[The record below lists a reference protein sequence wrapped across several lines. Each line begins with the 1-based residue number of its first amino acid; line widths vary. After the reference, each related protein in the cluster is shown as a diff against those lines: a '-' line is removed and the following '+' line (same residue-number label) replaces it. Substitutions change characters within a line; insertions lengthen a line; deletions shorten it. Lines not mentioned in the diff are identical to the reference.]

1 MLPRR
6 RGQAWPGERGDEFP
20 LRPLASM
27 VPDGTV
33 QASKPLETAENEEH
47 PASENRAGLTW
58 APVSRPDGE
67 GAEGRCDVDPG
78 HMAGPV

>member
-1 MLPRR
+1 MARD
-6 RGQAWPGERGDEFP
+6 W
-20 LRPLASM
+20 
-27 VPDGTV
+27 TV
-33 QASKPLETAENEEH
+33 QASKPLETAENEGH